1 MEDSATDIRTFSR
14 IVGVGVS
21 RADNAD
27 DAMREAVAALP
38 DAGICFALVFV
49 PERLE
54 PEAVAAALTR
64 HLPTTLAFGC
74 TTAGQITP
82 AGYENDALLI
92 VTFPRDHFRC
102 SSALIHPLRPVSIAA
117 TATRARQMATRFQK
131 TAGWNR
137 FALVIADGLSKQ
149 EDVLVAALEA
159 GLDDMPVFGGSA
171 GGGMAF
177 RSTFVLHGGSF
188 RSNAAVMILLETD
201 LEFSGIGFHHFLPT
215 QQRMVVTEA
224 LPDERVVLELN
235 GSPAAEEYARQ
246 IGCEVCDL
254 SPRVFA
260 ENPMLVRSHT
270 AWHVRAIQQV
280 TGNGGLSF
288 LCAIDDGLILTL
300 GQSRQIL
307 ETLERGLCVR
317 GPDGPHP
324 DLILGFDCFLRKLEI
339 EQNGIV
345 PQASDLL
352 HRYGVLGFNTFGE
365 QHCGVHVNQT
375 FVGVAL
381 FAPKGKPHAD

>member
-1 MEDSATDIRTFSR
+1 MEVLATDIRSASR

-21 RADNAD
+21 RAVDAD
-27 DAMREAVAALP
+27 EATREAVAALP
-38 DAGICFALVFV
+38 IAGICFALVFV

-54 PEAVAAALTR
+54 PEAIAAALAR

-82 AGYENDALLI
+82 EGYENDALLI

-102 SSALIHPLRPVSIAA
+102 SSSLIHPLNPMSIAA
-117 TATRARQMATRFQK
+117 TATKARQLATRFQK

-137 FALVIADGLSKQ
+137 FALIIADGLSKQ

-159 GLDDMPVFGGSA
+159 GLDDIPVFGGSA

-177 RSTFVLHGGSF
+177 RSTFVLHGGGF
-188 RSNAAVMILLETD
+188 HSNAAVLILLETD
-201 LEFSGIGFHHFLPT
+201 LAFSGIGFNHFLPS
-215 QQRMVVTEA
+215 QQRMIVTQA

-246 IGCEVCDL
+246 IGCGVGDL

-270 AWHVRAIQQV
+270 AWHVRAIRQV
-280 TGNGGLSF
+280 TGDGGLSF
-288 LCAIDDGLILTL
+288 LCAIDDGLLLTL
-300 GQSRQIL
+300 GRSQAIL
-307 ETLERGLCVR
+307 ETLESGLCVP
-317 GPDGPHP
+317 GPDGGPP

-345 PQASDLL
+345 SRASEVLRR
-352 HRYGVLGFNTFGE
+352 HRVLGFNTFGE
-365 QHCGVHVNQT
+365 QHRGVHVNQT
-375 FVGVAL
+375 FVGVAF
-381 FAPKGKPHAD
+381 FAPQRASAC

>member
-1 MEDSATDIRTFSR
+1 MEGSTTDIRPANK

-21 RADNAD
+21 QAGNAD
-27 DAMREAVAALP
+27 DAVREAVAALP
-38 DAGICFALVFV
+38 DVGICFALVFV

-54 PEAVAAALTR
+54 PEALAAALAR

-82 AGYENDALLI
+82 EGYENDALLI
-92 VTFPRDHFRC
+92 VTFPRNHFRC
-102 SSALIHPLRPVSIAA
+102 SSSLIHPLKPVSIAA
-117 TATRARQMATRFQK
+117 TATKARQLATRFQK

-137 FALVIADGLSKQ
+137 FALVFADGLSKQ

-171 GGGMAF
+171 GGGMTF

-188 RSNAAVMILLETD
+188 HSNAALLILLETD
-201 LEFSGIGFHHFLPT
+201 LAFNGIGFNHFLPT
-215 QQRMVVTEA
+215 EQCMVVTQA

-235 GSPAAEEYARQ
+235 GSPAAQEYARQ
-246 IGCEVCDL
+246 IGCGVADL

-280 TGNGGLSF
+280 TSNGGLSF
-288 LCAIDDGLILTL
+288 LCAIDDGLLLTL
-300 GQSRQIL
+300 GRSRAIL
-307 ETLERGLCVR
+307 ETLESGLCVL
-317 GPDGPHP
+317 GLDGPHP

-345 PQASDLL
+345 SQASEVLRR
-352 HRYGVLGFNTFGE
+352 HHVLGFNTFGE
-365 QHCGVHVNQT
+365 QHRGVHVNQT
-375 FVGVAL
+375 FVGIAF
-381 FAPKGKPHAD
+381 FAPENAC